1 MNKIFRVLT
10 VSLFFFTFLIKNNL
24 AYADVGVIN
33 LRNFYTNYQPETLQG
48 VSSGNFSTSHQL

>member
-24 AYADVGVIN
+24 AYADVGGN
-33 LRNFYTNYQPETLQG
+33 QP
-48 VSSGNFSTSHQL
+48 

>member
-1 MNKIFRVLT
+1 MNKIFRILT

-33 LRNFYTNYQPETLQG
+33 LRNFYANYEPEKLQG
-48 VSSGNFSTSHQL
+48 VSSEIFLLLIN